1 MKPAHTPVLLQQS
14 LAVLAPAL
22 GESVLDVTAGL
33 GGHAS
38 AFAARVGSTGAIT
51 IIDADGAN
59 LLLAKQAVSTHAPT
73 VAIHSNFAALPDCL
87 PMEVRMF
94 DIIFA
99 DLGLSSP
106 HLDTAARGFSFHESS
121 SPLDMRFHASSG
133 KSAADILQDSSE
145 RSLQDI
151 FQRYGELP
159 SSARLA
165 HLIAKRRSQKPF
177 VTVADLRALAEEVY
191 GYKAK
196 GMLPQLFQA
205 LRIAVN
211 GELHAL
217 EHLLSLIPSLLAPH
231 GRVGV
236 LTYHSLED
244 RLVKRAFKELC
255 AARKDPVTGAVSIAA
270 PFTDLCKGG
279 ITPTDEEILSNP
291 RSRSARLRAI
301 QRAV

>member
-1 MKPAHTPVLLQQS
+1 MKPVHIPVLLQQT
-14 LAVLAPAL
+14 LEVLAPLA

-38 AFAARVGSTGAIT
+38 AFAALVGDSGRVT
-51 IIDADGAN
+51 IVDADAEN
-59 LLLAKQAVSTHAPT
+59 LSRAQQAVSAHAPT
-73 VAIHSNFAALPDCL
+73 VAIHSNFVALPDCL
-87 PMEVRMF
+87 PTQGRMF
-94 DIIFA
+94 DIVFA

-106 HLDTAARGFSFHESS
+106 HLDSAARGFSFHEGSS
-121 SPLDMRFHASSG
+121 ALDMRFNASAG
-133 KSAADILQDSSE
+133 RSAADILQDSTE
-145 RSLQDI
+145 KSLQEL
-151 FQRYGELP
+151 FQNYGELP

-165 HLIAKRRSQKPF
+165 HLIVKRRSQRPIT
-177 VTVADLRALAEEVY
+177 TVANLRELAEEIY

-196 GMLPQLFQA
+196 GMMPQLFQA

-217 EHLLSLIPSLLAPH
+217 EHLLSLTPSLLSPR
-231 GRVGV
+231 GRIGV

-244 RLVKRAFKELC
+244 RLVKHAFKEFC
-255 AARKDPVTGAVSIAA
+255 SAKKDPVTGAVSVKA